1 VLFRSGKHMYQAIG
15 VKDINLILPPP
26 KPPTPTDPVTEN
38 MMALAGKPFQAFP
51 KQDHRSHIDCH
62 LAFMATNMARNNP
75 MILGSLEKNIFEHIN
90 LMAQEQVELEFR
102 DEFVKFQ
109 QIQQNPAAVQQNPQ
123 LQQVLQQFSVKV
135 EARKSK
141 LEAEM
146 MEEFLKEERK
156 IMGEFGNDP
165 IAKLRARELDLKAM
179 DDQRKRSEG
188 EDQINLDRM
197 KTMMNQGVQK
207 EKLDQ
212 NEDLAHLRADTSLTK
227 TQMTIDAREES
238 DRFKQ
243 RDVRILKG
251 PRS

>member
-1 VLFRSGKHMYQAIG
+1 MYQAIG

-51 KQDHRSHIDCH
+51 KQDHRAHIDTH
-62 LAFMATNMARNNP
+62 LAFMGTNMARNNP
-75 MILGSLEKNIFEHIN
+75 MILGSLEKNIFEHIS

-102 DEFVKFQ
+102 DEFVRFQ

-123 LQQVLQQFSVKV
+123 LQQVLQQFSIKV
-135 EARKSK
+135 EARKAQ

-179 DDQRKRSEG
+179 DDHRKTQEG
-188 EDQINLDRM
+188 QDRINLERM
-197 KTMMNQGVQK
+197 KAMMNQSTQQ
-207 EKLDQ
+207 EKIEQ
-212 NEDLAHLRADTSLTK
+212 NEELAELRAETSLEK
-227 TQMTIDAREES
+227 QEMANQARKELA
-238 DRFKQ
+238 RMK
-243 RDVRILKG
+243 
-251 PRS
+251 PRSK